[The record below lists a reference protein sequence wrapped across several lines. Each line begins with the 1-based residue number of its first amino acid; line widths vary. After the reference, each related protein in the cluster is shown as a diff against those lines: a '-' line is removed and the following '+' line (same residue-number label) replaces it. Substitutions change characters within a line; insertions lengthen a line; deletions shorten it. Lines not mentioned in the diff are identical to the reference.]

1 MHRGIKKEKSRGES
15 KMCNV
20 LQTYCEQFRQR
31 LLHSQQ
37 EQINQE
43 VAREDPKVDSLLD
56 DGYSVEKTSDTTEG
70 NGSVENN
77 HELDE
82 EQSDDSLEEND
93 TSDDVNFDSMD
104 ENDFAAKEG
113 GIGSQRCE
121 RIQAHIE
128 ENRTNEEE
136 AEGVYQEDSPVEDT
150 TTEDDNYDTPELNDF
165 EQINQEAATED
176 QQADSLLDND
186 YSVENTSDTTE
197 GNDSVENDYELD
209 EEHQEDSLEEN
220 DTSDDVNSDI
230 MDENDFGGLPMK
242 MPGRVGDS
250 PLVGC
255 GGYAN
260 TVAASSTTGH
270 GESLMKTVLAWE
282 VVRNVEDGLEPK
294 QACEKSIDKMAKSVK
309 GVGGVIALNNHGEF
323 GLAFSSKHMTWAF
336 VSKHTLKFG
345 QELGEEQDIPV

>member
-1 MHRGIKKEKSRGES
+1 MEDTPHCLLAGEGALKFAKKIGFP
-15 KMCNV
+15 V
-20 LQTYCEQFRQR
+20 
-31 LLHSQQ
+31 
-37 EQINQE
+37 
-43 VAREDPKVDSLLD
+43 VEDPLVLITAESYERSANAANYVETVEDYNAGNLKPTDSA
-56 DGYSVEKTSDTTEG
+56 GSSQGFDTVG
-70 NGSVENN
+70 AVA
-77 HELDE
+77 
-82 EQSDDSLEEND
+82 
-93 TSDDVNFDSMD
+93 FDSHGQL
-104 ENDFAAKEG
+104 A
-113 GIGSQRCE
+113 S
-121 RIQAHIE
+121 
-128 ENRTNEEE
+128 
-136 AEGVYQEDSPVEDT
+136 
-150 TTEDDNYDTPELNDF
+150 
-165 EQINQEAATED
+165 AT
-176 QQADSLLDND
+176 S
-186 YSVENTSDTTE
+186 T
-197 GNDSVENDYELD
+197 
-209 EEHQEDSLEEN
+209 
-220 DTSDDVNSDI
+220 
-230 MDENDFGGLPMK
+230 GGLPMK

>member
-1 MHRGIKKEKSRGES
+1 
-15 KMCNV
+15 MCNV

-37 EQINQE
+37 GVHQEDSSVEDTATEDDTYDTPELNDLEQINQE

-104 ENDFAAKEG
+104 E
-113 GIGSQRCE
+113 
-121 RIQAHIE
+121 
-128 ENRTNEEE
+128 
-136 AEGVYQEDSPVEDT
+136 
-150 TTEDDNYDTPELNDF
+150 NDF

-230 MDENDFGGLPMK
+230 MDENDFANEEEAEGVYQEDSPIEDIVVTTDGGLPMK